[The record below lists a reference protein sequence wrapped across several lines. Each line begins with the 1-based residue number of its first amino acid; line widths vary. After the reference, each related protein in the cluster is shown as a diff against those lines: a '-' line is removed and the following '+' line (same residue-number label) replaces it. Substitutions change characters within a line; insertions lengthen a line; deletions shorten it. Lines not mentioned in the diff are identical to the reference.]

1 VTDEHGAHCADETQA
16 DRRRRVEF
24 VRRVVSD
31 RVRTPIGPRDV
42 DGPNVRQLTLAGASI
57 GSAADETRRAI
68 RAACERGETVRYL
81 APDGDTRYAP
91 ADNERALRRL
101 VCAEGARA
109 EPDRDVI
116 ARLNAALADLDAEA
130 RGEP

>member
-1 VTDEHGAHCADETQA
+1 MTDEHGARCADETQA

-68 RAACERGETVRYL
+68 RAACERDEIVAYP
-81 APDGDTRYAP
+81 APDGETRYAP

-101 VCAEGARA
+101 VCAEGARD
-109 EPDRDVI
+109 EPNPDAL
-116 ARLNAALADLDAEA
+116 ARLNAALAALNATG
-130 RGEP
+130 GER